1 MQGLPLWMRLGYWM
15 LPLGPAMQAPICLYS
30 KTLLNGFPGNCRI
43 TLFISRS
50 KSVSQ
55 NFGRVQ
61 AGAFHEV
68 IHVHRLVCVSSHK
81 AFSATRLRAA
91 AANRLRCS
99 ASGCS
104 A

>member
-1 MQGLPLWMRLGYWM
+1 MPPLR
-15 LPLGPAMQAPICLYS
+15 PAMQAPICLYS
-30 KTLLNGFPGNCRI
+30 KTLLNGFSGNCRI

-68 IHVHRLVCVSSHK
+68 IHVHRLVCVSGHK
-81 AFSATRLRAA
+81 AFSATRSTAA
-91 AANRLRCS
+91 AANRFRCS

>member
-15 LPLGPAMQAPICLYS
+15 PPLRPAMQAPICLYS
-30 KTLLNGFPGNCRI
+30 KTLPVNCRI

-61 AGAFHEV
+61 AGAFQGV
-68 IHVHRLVCVSSHK
+68 IKVHRLVNVSK
-81 AFSATRLRAA
+81 
-91 AANRLRCS
+91 
-99 ASGCS
+99 
-104 A
+104 